1 MTATSIRETGKLVTI
16 EEFERMDSDLRLEL
30 IEGELVPMPPM
41 PGEQHGAVTMTLG
54 AYATVYVLEHNLGR
68 CYAAETR
75 FIVQRNPDTTMG
87 PDWAFTARDRLM
99 GEATPGFSAVV
110 PDVVLEVRSPSDTS
124 TEAEGKMQRWL
135 RAGVQIGWEFNPTT
149 RVLTIYRLHETPR
162 QLSITDTLTGEEVLP
177 GFVFPLSRLFLD
189 NASTP

>member
-1 MTATSIRETGKLVTI
+1 MTATAAKETGKLITA
-16 EEFERMDSDLRLEL
+16 EEFERMDSNLRLDL
-30 IEGELVPMPPM
+30 IQGELTPMPPM

-87 PDWAFTARDRLM
+87 PDWAFTARDRLT
-99 GEATPGFSAVV
+99 GEALPGFSAIV
-110 PDVVLEVRSPSDTS
+110 PDIVLEVRSPSDTAM
-124 TEAEGKMQRWL
+124 EAEGKMQRWL
-135 RAGVQIGWEFNPTT
+135 RAGVRLGWEFNPAT
-149 RVLTIYRLHETPR
+149 RVLTVYRLNETPR
-162 QLSITDTLTGEEVLP
+162 QLSINDMLTGEDILP
-177 GFVFPLSRLFLD
+177 GFAFPLHRLFPD

>member
-1 MTATSIRETGKLVTI
+1 MTATSVRETARLVTA
-16 EEFERMDSDLRLEL
+16 EEYERMDSNLRLNL

-87 PDWAFTARDRLM
+87 PDWAFTARDRLT
-99 GEATPGFSAVV
+99 GDALPGFSAIV
-110 PDVVLEVRSPSDTS
+110 PDIVLEVRSPGDTA

-135 RAGVQIGWEFNPTT
+135 RAGVRLGWEFNPAT
-149 RVLTIYRLHETPR
+149 RLLTVYRPNEAPR
-162 QLSITDTLTGEEVLP
+162 PLSLNDTLTGEDVLP
-177 GFVFPLSRLFLD
+177 GFVFPLHRLFSD
-189 NASTP
+189 SASTS